1 MSALVQMRTSMEN
14 VLVNGLFQCLAG
26 LELRC
31 IPGRNLN
38 GFAGSR
44 VATGGRF
51 AMRNAKGSEA
61 DKPNFTAALHGGRDG
76 IKDAIN
82 SFGGISF

>member
-1 MSALVQMRTSMEN
+1 MEN
-14 VLVNGLFQCLAG
+14 VLVNGLLQCLAG
-26 LELRC
+26 FEFRY
-31 IPGRNLN
+31 IGRGYLN

-61 DKPNFTAALHGGRDG
+61 DKPNFTAASQGGRNG
-76 IKDAIN
+76 INHAIN
-82 SFGGISF
+82 SLGGISFR

>member
-1 MSALVQMRTSMEN
+1 MEN
-14 VLVNGLFQCLAG
+14 VLVDGLLQCLAG
-26 LELRC
+26 LELRY

-44 VATGGRF
+44 VAAGGRF

-61 DKPNFTAALHGGRDG
+61 DKSNFTAVSQGGRNG
-76 IKDAIN
+76 IKDVIN
-82 SFGGISF
+82 GLGGISF